1 MKSFTPYT
9 AVSQCQMSVTNF
21 ACGHLQ
27 SLQFKTH
34 THTHTHNA
42 AIISTKV
49 QLSALSSGWS
59 SGSFPNNVFPVQTA
73 QRSVCVA
80 LEDQEVNSAENLHAV
95 IELPGTFKTSCFRR
109 ARIMIPCSPPGWQW
123 K

>member
-34 THTHTHNA
+34 THTHTQNA

-59 SGSFPNNVFPVQTA
+59 SGSFPNNVFPRADSPEERVRGSRRP
-73 QRSVCVA
+73 RSQLRGKFACR
-80 LEDQEVNSAENLHAV
+80 N
-95 IELPGTFKTSCFRR
+95 
-109 ARIMIPCSPPGWQW
+109 
-123 K
+123 